1 MRQSGRRQISSA
13 IAGVAAGAALV
24 LCSTVGTA
32 GGGAQA
38 GSGAR
43 AAGAATT
50 APAQAPQPPQIT
62 LAPGLRPV
70 PDYRKVSAEPPPP
83 VVPEGFTSIFNG
95 RDLSG
100 WHVSK
105 TARHGVT
112 PDFHVAHGMILGTQR
127 PLGGGGLLLTDRRY
141 GNFELHMEVKPDW
154 GNDSGIFF
162 RTSEEGVAYQIT
174 MDYLPGGS
182 MGRLI
187 GEGGI
192 QGTVETS
199 PVTAAASPASTR
211 SGAPARQG
219 GPAGPGG
226 AAAQGGGGT
235 PGARGVSGR
244 GESTDPGMTAW
255 NHEDW
260 NTVRVRVQGEA
271 PRATVW
277 INGQQV
283 SDARDSANHALDAMI
298 DGPIAIQIHGGT
310 ARWQPGGFWR
320 WRNIA
325 IRELPNE

>member
-1 MRQSGRRQISSA
+1 MAIVTALVVGSA
-13 IAGVAAGAALV
+13 IGVPRGAAQGSGNRATAGV
-24 LCSTVGTA
+24 
-32 GGGAQA
+32 
-38 GSGAR
+38 
-43 AAGAATT
+43 
-50 APAQAPQPPQIT
+50 PASPQTQPPQPPQVT

-70 PDYRKVSAEPPPP
+70 PDYRGLTADPPAP
-83 VVPEGFTSIFNG
+83 VVPDGFTPIFNG

-112 PDFHVAHGMILGTQR
+112 PDFHVAHGMILGTQQ
-127 PLGGGGLLLTDRRY
+127 PLGGGGLLLTDGRY
-141 GNFELHMEVKPDW
+141 RNFELHMEVKPDW

-162 RTSEEGVAYQIT
+162 RTTEEGVAYQIT

-199 PVTAAASPASTR
+199 PVAAAGQPAQ
-211 SGAPARQG
+211 APPATQAG
-219 GPAGPGG
+219 G
-226 AAAQGGGGT
+226 QT
-235 PGARGVSGR
+235 
-244 GESTDPGMTAW
+244 TDPGMAAW
-255 NHEDW
+255 KREDW
-260 NTVRVRVQGEA
+260 NTVRVRIQGAA

-277 INGQQV
+277 INDQQV
-283 SDARDSANHALDAMI
+283 TDVRDSANHAFGGME

-310 ARWQPGGFWR
+310 PRWQPGGFWR

-325 IRELPNE
+325 IRELPND